1 MPRTAR
7 AAVGRLCAHVINN
20 RGNACGEVF
29 HKPEDYASFCQL
41 LQEAADRVRMREYCV
56 IPGSISKEDCGR
68 REELRDK
75 FSPLVRMDFFKDPLA
90 DQLCIG
96 KAFGLG
102 KLPQGFCFIRM

>member
-1 MPRTAR
+1 MPSTAR
-7 AAVGRLCAHVINN
+7 AAVGGLCYHVIN
-20 RGNACGEVF
+20 RGNAREEVF
-29 HKPEDYASFCQL
+29 HKPEDYAGFCQL
-41 LQEAADRVRMREYCV
+41 LQEAADRVQMREYCV
-56 IPGSISKEDCGR
+56 IPGSIFKEDCGR

-75 FSPLVRMDFFKDPLA
+75 FSPLVRTNLFKDPLA